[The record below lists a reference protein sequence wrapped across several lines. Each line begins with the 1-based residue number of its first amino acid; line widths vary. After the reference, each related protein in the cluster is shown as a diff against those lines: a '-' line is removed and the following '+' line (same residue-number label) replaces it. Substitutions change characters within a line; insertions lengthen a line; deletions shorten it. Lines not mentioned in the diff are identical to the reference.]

1 MKFIDRLKNSLKS
14 TEKSST
20 AAVSATPELHRDSAE
35 DLWFLLCE
43 NPNLED
49 KMPLL
54 ISICK
59 TKGGPAAV
67 YAALEEL
74 SYIEDSWLPQVYLG
88 RMALEQ
94 KDFVSACSWYRS
106 VLTAPVSYTHLRA

>member
-1 MKFIDRLKNSLKS
+1 MRWPSHAMCRHGLFLWIRALLSKRTRRKLFS
-14 TEKSST
+14 TIRIIP
-20 AAVSATPELHRDSAE
+20 AHRDSAE

-94 KDFVSACSWYRS
+94 KDFVSACSWYR
-106 VLTAPVSYTHLRA
+106 